1 VRATESKCEPNGA
14 FDFAQT
20 RAEYHCFAMP
30 TELTNEQVEKLKH
43 EFRRCREGTADTII
57 NLRRSRDPALIP
69 EILRGI
75 VWRYVR
81 PEARKQ
87 VEQASLDA
95 PLSSLGMDSLMMLE
109 VVFDVQDA
117 LDITVEDDD
126 LKRMKTFNDVSELLM
141 QRFREID
148 KAA

>member
-1 VRATESKCEPNGA
+1 
-14 FDFAQT
+14 
-20 RAEYHCFAMP
+20 MP
-30 TELTNEQVEKLKH
+30 TELTAEEIEKLKH
-43 EFRRCREGTADTII
+43 DFRRCREGTSEAII
-57 NLRRSRDPALIP
+57 NLRRTGDSSLIP

-81 PEARKQ
+81 PEAREQ

-109 VVFDVQDA
+109 VVLDVQDA
-117 LDITVEDDD
+117 LDITVDDEE
-126 LKRMKTFNDVSELLM
+126 LRKVKTFGDISELLT
-141 QRFREID
+141 QRFAAVH

>member
-1 VRATESKCEPNGA
+1 MS
-14 FDFAQT
+14 
-20 RAEYHCFAMP
+20 

-43 EFRRCREGTADTII
+43 EFRRCREGTAEAII
-57 NLRRSRDPALIP
+57 NLRRTGDPALIP

-75 VWRYVR
+75 VWRYIR
-81 PEARKQ
+81 PEAREQ

-109 VVFDVQDA
+109 VVLDVQDA
-117 LDITVEDDD
+117 LDVTVEDAE
-126 LKRMKTFNDVSELLM
+126 LRRLKTFDDVSELLT
-141 QRFREID
+141 QRFTEIH